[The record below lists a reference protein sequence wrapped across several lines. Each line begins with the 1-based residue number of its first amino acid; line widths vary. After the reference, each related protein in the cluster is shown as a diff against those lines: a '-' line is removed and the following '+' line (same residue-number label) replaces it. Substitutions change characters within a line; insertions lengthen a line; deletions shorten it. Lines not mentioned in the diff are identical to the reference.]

1 MRFALVGLVASAVFG
16 SVAGFQWIA
25 TRAAEHRVDVGIDR
39 IDAHFE
45 LQVELTFEP
54 TGDPFQTQPFSI
66 LVNGV
71 SQAAA
76 PVAEEDGYV
85 YRFVLEK
92 GWREGQNRLHFEAV
106 GSATGKGP
114 SRAAHLRLWRNGV
127 PLRETVMW
135 APAGEPVMGSWTFDL
150 ELRGEAHE

>member
-25 TRAAEHRVDVGIDR
+25 MRAAEDRVHPDVER
-39 IDAHFE
+39 VDAHFE

-54 TGDPFQTQPFSI
+54 TGDPFQARPFSV

-71 SQAAA
+71 AQKAT
-76 PVAEEDGYV
+76 PVATEDGYA
-85 YRFVLEK
+85 YWFVLEK
-92 GWREGQNRLHFEAV
+92 GWREGKNRLYFEAV
-106 GSATGKGP
+106 GSATSKGP
-114 SRAAHLRLWRNGV
+114 SRAAHLRLWKNGV

-150 ELRGEAHE
+150 DLGEETHE

>member
-1 MRFALVGLVASAVFG
+1 MRFILVGLVATAVFG
-16 SVAGFQWIA
+16 SVAGFRWIA
-25 TRAAEHRVDVGIDR
+25 MRAAEHRVHVDVER
-39 IDAHFE
+39 VDAHFE

-71 SQAAA
+71 AQKAT
-76 PVAEEDGYV
+76 PVATEDGYV
-85 YRFVLEK
+85 YRFVLEE
-92 GWREGQNRLHFEAV
+92 GWREGENRLHFEAV

-114 SRAAHLRLWRNGV
+114 SRAAHLRLWRDGV

-135 APAGEPVMGSWTFDL
+135 APAGEPVMGSWTFAL
-150 ELRGEAHE
+150 ELRGETHE